1 MGFNPL
7 ATAPPSKWQ
16 VLLVKQSRFARVLE
30 LWHSSELSTFCI
42 AARLGIPEADV
53 CRLIEEGDSQCWR
66 DRAVF
71 S

>member
-1 MGFNPL
+1 MDFNPL
-7 ATAPPSKWQ
+7 ATAPPYKWQ
-16 VLLVKQSRFARVLE
+16 ALLVKQSRFARVLE

-42 AARLGIPEADV
+42 AKRLDIPEGEV

-66 DRAVF
+66 DRSVL